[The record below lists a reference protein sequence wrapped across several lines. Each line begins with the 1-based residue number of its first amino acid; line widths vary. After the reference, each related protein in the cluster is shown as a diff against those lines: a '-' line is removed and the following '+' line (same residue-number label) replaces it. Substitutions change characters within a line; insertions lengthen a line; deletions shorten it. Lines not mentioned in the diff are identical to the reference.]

1 VTVKNP
7 FRAGPDRFAPAAG
20 RAGLLHF
27 PFAFSFSIFL
37 LHFPFALSIC
47 PSVFPMR
54 TPPEAFFQKQKIF
67 FLARKKKQVY
77 NSH

>member
-20 RAGLLHF
+20 RAG
-27 PFAFSFSIFL
+27 L